1 MKKHRMAALLLTL
14 CMFFSVFT
22 VYGQKPNDI
31 KNLQRERDEVN
42 RKLELTKQQQAK
54 KEREKKTLSK
64 QIEEL
69 EQKLCIAEKD
79 LEIVEVMLSELEGK
93 IAITQREYDRS
104 VNEAESQK
112 KLLHKRVR
120 VMYQNGSIGYLA
132 VLLNSSSFS
141 DFISRMDLLKKII
154 NYDVNLLKERK
165 TYMNVVEEK
174 KKQLEAEQEEKEKLK
189 IDISGK
195 REEVESVKKE
205 RQNTLNAVFK
215 DLKELDRL
223 EDKLLEESA
232 RLTKLIV
239 ANQSNTDYAGGEMA
253 WPSPGYTSVGPNGKY
268 GMRKHPIL
276 KKMKMHTG
284 IDIGVPM
291 GKDIVAA
298 NDGKVILAGTNG
310 GYGKCIIIDHG
321 GKIATLYAHNS
332 KLLVKVGDKVKRGQ
346 VIAKCG
352 STGLSTGPHLH
363 FEVRINGKHTD
374 PMPYITK
381 KKK

>member
-1 MKKHRMAALLLTL
+1 MKKYRVAVLLLAL
-14 CMFFSVFT
+14 CMFFTAIPIYSQ
-22 VYGQKPNDI
+22 GPNDI
-31 KNLQRERDEVN
+31 KQLQKDRDEVN

-54 KEREKKTLSK
+54 KEKEKKTLSK

-69 EQKLCIAEKD
+69 ELNLHNAEKD
-79 LEIVEVMLSELEGK
+79 LEIVEGLLSEVEGK
-93 IAITQREYDRS
+93 IAITQREYDRA
-104 VNEAESQK
+104 VTEAESQK

-120 VMYQNGSIGYLA
+120 VMYQNGSVGYLA
-132 VLLNSSSFS
+132 VLLNSTSFS
-141 DFISRMDLLKKII
+141 DFISRMDLLNKII

-165 TYMNVVEEK
+165 TYKDTVEEK

-195 REEVESVKKE
+195 KEEVETVKKE
-205 RQNTLNAVFK
+205 RENTLNAVFK
-215 DLKELDRL
+215 DLKELDKL

-232 RLTKLIV
+232 RLSRLIV
-239 ANQSNTDYAGGEMA
+239 ANQSDTDYAGGEMA
-253 WPSPGYTSVGPNGKY
+253 WPSPGYTGISSNY
-268 GMRKHPIL
+268 GMRMHPIL
-276 KKMKMHTG
+276 KKNKMHTG

-332 KLLVKVGDKVKRGQ
+332 KLLVKVGDKVARGQ

-363 FEVRINGKHTD
+363 FEVRINGAHTD

>member
-1 MKKHRMAALLLTL
+1 MKKYRVVILLLAL
-14 CMFFSVFT
+14 CMLFT
-22 VYGQKPNDI
+22 ALPIYSQSPNDI
-31 KNLQRERDEVN
+31 KQLQKDRDEVN

-69 EQKLCIAEKD
+69 EQKLHIAEKD
-79 LEIVEVMLSELEGK
+79 LEIVEGLLSEVEGK
-93 IAITQREYDRS
+93 IAITQREYDRA
-104 VNEAESQK
+104 VAEAESQK
-112 KLLHKRVR
+112 NLLHKRVR

-141 DFISRMDLLKKII
+141 DFISRMDLLNKII

-165 TYMNVVEEK
+165 TYRDAVDEK
-174 KKQLEAEQEEKEKLK
+174 KKQLEEEQEEKEKLK

-195 REEVESVKKE
+195 KEEVESVKKE
-205 RQNTLNAVFK
+205 RQDTLNAVFK
-215 DLKELDRL
+215 DLKELDKL

-239 ANQSNTDYAGGEMA
+239 ANQSDTDYAGGEMA
-253 WPSPGYTSVGPNGKY
+253 WPAPGYTGISSNY

-276 KKMKMHTG
+276 KKKKMHTG
-284 IDIGVPM
+284 VDINVLM

-332 KLLVKVGDKVKRGQ
+332 KLLVKVGDKVTRGQ

-381 KKK
+381 KK